1 LKLAGYEV
9 VYVVVMNDLQRISQD
24 RLDSG
29 SAYVDVEKRVAVA
42 VGKQSAI
49 VILGYPP
56 TVTQNLSIA

>member
-1 LKLAGYEV
+1 M
-9 VYVVVMNDLQRISQD
+9 VVMNDLQRISQD